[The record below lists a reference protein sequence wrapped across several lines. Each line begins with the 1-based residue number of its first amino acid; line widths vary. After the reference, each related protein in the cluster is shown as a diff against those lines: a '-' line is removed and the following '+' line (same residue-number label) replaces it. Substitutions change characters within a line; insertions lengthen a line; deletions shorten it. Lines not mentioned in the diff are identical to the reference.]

1 VGTVSSEPDHFRFA
15 LGLMQTAQ
23 GRWPGLLRRLV
34 TRQLTLDQCA
44 LGLADEPRIKTT
56 VNLRPD

>member
-1 VGTVSSEPDHFRFA
+1 
-15 LGLMQTAQ
+15 MQTAQ